1 MNSIAIAIMAACL
14 LTCII
19 YIINLHSSLS
29 GERNKREGSEKELQS
44 LRKWIEDKKSESKIE
59 IEEGDTAILP
69 DYGLSTKEENP
80 ISFYVTYEVQ
90 VEEISQGKAKVR
102 AIGYT
107 SQDIYANDPANKS
120 TIIAFLQNQWVD
132 KSRLELVMDE
142 KKKRSIKL
150 NKLGI

>member
-1 MNSIAIAIMAACL
+1 MSSIAIAIMAACL

-19 YIINLHSSLS
+19 YIIRLHTSLS
-29 GERNKREGSEKELQS
+29 DERNKREGAEKELQS

-69 DYGLSTKEENP
+69 NYGLCTKGDNS
-80 ISFYVTYEVQ
+80 ISFHVTYEVQ
-90 VEEISQGKAKVR
+90 VEEISQGKAKVS

-107 SQDIYANDPANKS
+107 SQDSYAKDPANKAA
-120 TIIAFLQNQWVD
+120 IIAFLQSQWVE
-132 KSRLELVMDE
+132 KNTLELVMDE